1 LQEGV
6 WGDFHVKR
14 LGIPIVTFKGEK
26 KVDIGLIMGVQDKTP
41 PFLDVKTSLRVAL
54 EEKT

>member
-6 WGDFHVKR
+6 LGDFHVKR